1 MRIFGHRG
9 ARGHAP
15 ENTLPSIELALD
27 QGADWIEVDVQMADG
42 ECWVIH
48 DKTLDRTTN
57 GSGSVADATRKTL
70 ASLDAGNGAA
80 VPTLAQVM
88 ACVAGRAGLNIE
100 LKGAGTA
107 GFVAAAIANRVQAG
121 DADWNDFIVS
131 SFHHG
136 WLQAV
141 RTLEP
146 KIPVGALYL
155 GVPVDL
161 AASAEALGAVAVHLG
176 LDFLDPAMIDDAHTR
191 GLAAYVYTV
200 NAEPELQRMVQLGVD
215 GVFTDFPDRA
225 RRLFPAAD

>member
-1 MRIFGHRG
+1 MIIFGHRG

-15 ENTLPSIELALD
+15 ENTLPSIELALE
-27 QGADWIEVDVQMADG
+27 QGADWIEIDAQMADG

-48 DKTLDRTTN
+48 DATLDRTTN
-57 GSGSVADATRKTL
+57 GTGAVTDAKQSTL
-70 ASLDAGNGAA
+70 EQLDAGNGAHI
-80 VPTLAQVM
+80 PTLAQVM
-88 ACVAGRAGLNIE
+88 DCVAGRAGLNIE

-107 GFVAAAIANRVQAG
+107 GFVAAAIANRVQTA
-121 DADWNDFIVS
+121 DADWSDFIVS

-146 KIPVGALYL
+146 NIPVGALYL

-176 LDFLDPAMIDDAHTR
+176 LDFLDPAMIDDAHAR
-191 GLAAYVYTV
+191 GLAVYVYTV
-200 NAEPELQRMVQLGVD
+200 NSEDDLLRMAQLGVD

-225 RRLFPAAD
+225 CALRPGND

>member
-1 MRIFGHRG
+1 MIIFGHRG

-15 ENTLPSIELALD
+15 ENTLPSIELALE
-27 QGADWIEVDVQMADG
+27 QGADWIEIDAQMADG

-48 DKTLDRTTN
+48 DATLDRTTN
-57 GSGSVADATRKTL
+57 GTGAVADAKQSTL
-70 ASLDAGNGAA
+70 EQLDAGNGAHI
-80 VPTLAQVM
+80 PTLAQVM
-88 ACVAGRAGLNIE
+88 DCVAGRAGLNIE

-107 GFVAAAIANRVQAG
+107 GFVAAAIANRAQTA
-121 DADWNDFIVS
+121 DADWSDFIVS

-146 KIPVGALYL
+146 NIPVGALYL

-176 LDFLDPAMIDDAHTR
+176 LDFLDPAMIDDAHAR
-191 GLAAYVYTV
+191 GLAVYVYTV
-200 NAEPELQRMVQLGVD
+200 NSDADLRRMAQLGVD

-225 RRLFPAAD
+225 FALRPGND